1 MNNPL
6 FGAIHVV
13 RLTTVCRTVVFCP
26 KTMAGLASA
35 KARGRSSGRRPVMT
49 PAKLNRAQQLMSKG
63 ATVREAAAAIKVG
76 KTALYDALRA
86 QGDDGAMNGD

>member
-1 MNNPL
+1 
-6 FGAIHVV
+6 
-13 RLTTVCRTVVFCP
+13 
-26 KTMAGLASA
+26 
-35 KARGRSSGRRPVMT
+35 MT